1 MDGIKEAVVPKSP
14 INESLHETVV
24 SRAPT
29 NEAAEKIIDAAEPK
43 TPPLNRPTIALL
55 NSSIKS
61 ENTPDRLKVP
71 KPFKYYPERYTSPTD
86 QMMSPVSKR
95 LLIGRS
101 RKASTLLPPSQNRPL
116 HQHMVQGLQL
126 QESGLCQSLNC

>member
-1 MDGIKEAVVPKSP
+1 MEGIKETVVPKSP
-14 INESLHETVV
+14 INEALQETVV
-24 SRAPT
+24 SKAPI
-29 NEAAEKIIDAAEPK
+29 NEAAETIVIAAEPK
-43 TPPLNRPTIALL
+43 TPPLNRPTIVLP
-55 NSSIKS
+55 NSPIKS
-61 ENTPDRLKVP
+61 GNSTPDRLKVP
-71 KPFKYYPERYTSPTD
+71 RPFKYPERYTSPTD

-101 RKASTLLPPSQNRPL
+101 RKTSTLLPPSKNRPL